1 MLIGRPPL
9 SGAVHDKVTWLV
21 PGVAVRPLGA
31 LGVVEGMTLEVVAP
45 GPEPAEFTA
54 VMVKVYE
61 VPFVRP
67 VIVHEVFGVEHVR
80 LPGEAT
86 TLYRL
91 MP

>member
-1 MLIGRPPL
+1 M
-9 SGAVHDKVTWLV
+9 
-21 PGVAVRPLGA
+21 
-31 LGVVEGMTLEVVAP
+31 
-45 GPEPAEFTA
+45 
-54 VMVKVYE
+54 
-61 VPFVRP
+61 VRP